1 MKKAKFIVLA
11 GPRTGSS
18 DFVNRLNRYQNITCL
33 GELFHK
39 NENYFQTLGLGDIT
53 IEERDSDH
61 EAFLK
66 KIESFYK
73 TEHLGFK
80 LFPAHKVKRSL
91 FLKDKSF
98 SLICLTRSNILAQ
111 YASTRTAQISKKW
124 HYLIDEKINSTSKPI
139 FDSQDFI
146 NYSNKQSKIKDI
158 AFQAQKK
165 KRDVI
170 FINYEKLNEEKTYL
184 DVLNFL
190 KYTGADI
197 NTFHKSTYRKSASG
211 TVVERFKNPSV
222 VLEFLKNN
230 QLLHWENE

>member
-1 MKKAKFIVLA
+1 MKKSKFIVLA

-39 NENYFQTLGLGDIT
+39 SGTYFQTLGLGDIT

-73 TEHLGFK
+73 TDHLGFK

-190 KYTGADI
+190 KYTGPDI
-197 NTFHKSTYRKSASG
+197 NTFHNSGYQKSASG
-211 TVVERFKNPSV
+211 SVIERFSNPMV
-222 VLEFLKNN
+222 VLKYLKNN
-230 QLLHWENE
+230 DLMHWKNE